1 MTAAAP
7 PRPLPA
13 LLLGLALPPLGLQ
26 YVGANVLGYL
36 CLPLLLV
43 VGLLALLWPN
53 AGLPALIAL
62 SIVGGLGS
70 ALLASRAR
78 LAGDRPRNRAVNL
91 LVTAL
96 VFAVVAWAGVRVLVL
111 DVLRVPS
118 VAMAPAVQSGSLLF
132 ADVRPRTRAWLA
144 ELWPALE
151 EPALAP
157 KPGELWLFDSGR
169 DGMWLK
175 RVIGVPGD
183 RLEVARGRVRLNGVQ
198 LDSADDKTPEHF
210 ERLGGERYRI
220 LLTGGPLDHQTIE
233 RQLTDD
239 EFWMMGDNRANSMDS
254 RQLGPIRRDALVG
267 RVVGVL
273 NF

>member
-1 MTAAAP
+1 MTAAAS
-7 PRPLPA
+7 PRPLLA

-26 YVGANVLGYL
+26 YAGASVLGYV

-43 VGLLALLWPN
+43 VGLLALLWPG
-53 AGLPALIAL
+53 AGLPALLAL
-62 SIVGGLGS
+62 LVAGGLAS
-70 ALLASRAR
+70 AFIAHRNRS
-78 LAGDRPRNRAVNL
+78 AGDRSRAAPGNL
-91 LVTAL
+91 MVTAL

-118 VAMAPAVQSGSLLF
+118 VAMAPAVQAGSLLF
-132 ADVRPRTRAWLA
+132 ADVRPRTRARVA
-144 ELWPALE
+144 TLWPALA
-151 EPALAP
+151 EPPLAP
-157 KPGELWLFDSGR
+157 QPGELWLFDSGR

-183 RLEVARGRVRLNGVQ
+183 RIEIARGRVRLNGMQ
-198 LDSADDKTPEHF
+198 LDSADDKTQDHF
-210 ERLGGERYRI
+210 ERLGGEHYRI
-220 LLTGGPLDHQTIE
+220 LLTGAPLDPQTIE
-233 RQLTDD
+233 RELAED

-254 RQLGPIRRDALVG
+254 RQLGPVRREALVG

>member
-1 MTAAAP
+1 MTAAAS
-7 PRPLPA
+7 PRPLLA

-26 YVGANVLGYL
+26 YAGANVLAYL
-36 CLPLLLV
+36 CLPLLLM
-43 VGLLALLWPN
+43 VGLLALLWPHV
-53 AGLPALIAL
+53 GLPALAALLIA
-62 SIVGGLGS
+62 GGLGS
-70 ALLASRAR
+70 ALLARQARSAGEPTRA
-78 LAGDRPRNRAVNL
+78 GPGNL

-118 VAMAPAVQSGSLLF
+118 VAMAPAVQAGSLLF

-144 ELWPALE
+144 ELWPTLA
-151 EPALAP
+151 EPPLAP
-157 KPGELWLFDSGR
+157 QPGELWLFDSGR
-169 DGMWLK
+169 DGLWLK

-183 RLEVARGRVRLNGVQ
+183 RIEVARGRVRLNGTQ
-198 LDSADDKTPEHF
+198 LDSADDKTHDHF
-210 ERLGGERYRI
+210 ERLGGEQYRI
-220 LLTGGPLDHQTIE
+220 LLTGGPLDPQTIE
-233 RQLTDD
+233 RQLAED

-254 RQLGPIRRDALVG
+254 RQLGPVRREALVG

>member
-1 MTAAAP
+1 MTAATR
-7 PRPLPA
+7 PRPLLA

-26 YVGANVLGYL
+26 YAGANVLAYL

-43 VGLLALLWPN
+43 IGLLALLWPHV
-53 AGLPALIAL
+53 GLPALAGLLIA
-62 SIVGGLGS
+62 GGLGS
-70 ALLASRAR
+70 GLLARRTRS
-78 LAGDRPRNRAVNL
+78 AGDPPRAGPGNL

-118 VAMAPAVQSGSLLF
+118 VGMAPAVQSGSLLF
-132 ADVRPRTRAWLA
+132 ADVRPRTRAWIA
-144 ELWPALE
+144 ELWPALA
-151 EPALAP
+151 EPPLAP
-157 KPGELWLFDSGR
+157 QPGELWLFDSGR
-169 DGMWLK
+169 DGMWLQ

-183 RLEVARGRVRLNGVQ
+183 RVEVAQGRVRLNGMQ
-198 LDSADDKTPEHF
+198 LDSADDKTHDHH
-210 ERLGGERYRI
+210 ERLGEQRYRI
-220 LLTGGPLDHQTIE
+220 LLTGGPLDPQTID
-233 RQLTDD
+233 RRLADD

-254 RQLGPIRRDALVG
+254 RQLGPVRREALVG